1 MSSKTSTK
9 NASKKAAKKV
19 ASQPSKT
26 ASKKAAQKPTKL
38 SAKPAPSKAT
48 KAKPAKA
55 PKPATTAS
63 TPSAEC
69 QLRSLTNMKT
79 FFERTLAALEESD
92 SAFTPMPGMFNAAQ
106 QVAHTAQTVDWFL
119 DGAFSP
125 RGFDVDFPALEA
137 EVRKVTS
144 LAAAKKWLDEAFGR
158 LEQALKE
165 RPASAWGQTII
176 KETVM
181 GGAPR
186 WTIIDGLADH
196 TAHHRGSLAV
206 YARLRGK
213 TPAMPYM

>member
-1 MSSKTSTK
+1 MPSKTSTK
-9 NASKKAAKKV
+9 TASKKPAKKV
-19 ASQPSKT
+19 AHP
-26 ASKKAAQKPTKL
+26 ASKKPTKL
-38 SAKPAPSKAT
+38 SAKPAPSKTT

-55 PKPATTAS
+55 PKPATAAS

-69 QLRSLTNMKT
+69 QLRSLANMKT
-79 FFERTLAALEESD
+79 FFERTLASLEEGD

-137 EVRKVTS
+137 EVRKVSS

-165 RPASAWGQTII
+165 RPASAWGETII